1 MAKQKL
7 KAVSFIKVG
16 DQIIPWDSIGKEKKN
31 NLIDQMM
38 NNVGSALSHFLS
50 ANPEEA
56 KGVITE

>member
-1 MAKQKL
+1 MAKNEI
-7 KAVSFIKVG
+7 KAVSYIKVG
-16 DQIIPWDSIGKEKKN
+16 DQLIPWDSIGKEEKK

-56 KGVITE
+56 KGIIPE